1 MGSNLEEMIR
11 KNREMFDNEIPP
23 ENHEEKFLFRLKMK
37 FKEWVSIVP
46 HLIKVAIATIV
57 IFILSIIVWDNY
69 IRKDRH
75 EVTLKEKI
83 VNIFKK

>member
-1 MGSNLEEMIR
+1 MGSNLEEIIR

-46 HLIKVAIATIV
+46 HLIKVAIVTVI
-57 IFILSIIVWDNY
+57 IFILSIAAWNNY
-69 IRKDRH
+69 IRKDRD
-75 EVTLKEKI
+75 EITLKEKI

>member
-11 KNREMFDNEIPP
+11 KNREMFYNEIPP
-23 ENHEEKFLFRLKMK
+23 ENHEEKFLFRLKIK

-46 HLIKVAIATIV
+46 HLIKVAIVTVI
-57 IFILSIIVWDNY
+57 IFILSITAWNSY

>member
-1 MGSNLEEMIR
+1 MESNLEEMIR

-46 HLIKVAIATIV
+46 HLIKVAIVTVI
-57 IFILSIIVWDNY
+57 IFILSIAAWNNY
-69 IRKDRH
+69 IRKDRD
-75 EVTLKEKI
+75 EITLKEKI

>member
-11 KNREMFDNEIPP
+11 KNREMFDNEIPS

-46 HLIKVAIATIV
+46 HLIKVAIVTVI
-57 IFILSIIVWDNY
+57 IFILSITAWNSY